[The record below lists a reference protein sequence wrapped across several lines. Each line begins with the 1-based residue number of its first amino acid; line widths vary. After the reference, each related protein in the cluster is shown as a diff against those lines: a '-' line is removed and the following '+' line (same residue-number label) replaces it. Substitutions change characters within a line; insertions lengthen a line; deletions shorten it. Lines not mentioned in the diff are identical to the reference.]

1 MSQPLKSSLVDLK
14 YTKMCLNTQTY
25 EFKITSGK
33 PLAYT
38 VIREGIEVDP
48 SVIKDTQ
55 DMLPPK
61 TKKEI

>member
-1 MSQPLKSSLVDLK
+1 
-14 YTKMCLNTQTY
+14 MCLNTQTY